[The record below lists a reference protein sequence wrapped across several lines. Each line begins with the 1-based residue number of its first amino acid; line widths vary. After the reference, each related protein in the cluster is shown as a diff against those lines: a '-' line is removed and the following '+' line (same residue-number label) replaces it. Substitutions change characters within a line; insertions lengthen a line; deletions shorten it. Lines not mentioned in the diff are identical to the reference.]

1 MLVSHFCLQFLMPL
15 IKKDLEYFQ
24 FPCLLFFFKVP
35 SLLLWSPCLFP
46 DLINFQ
52 PVLFQFVVSVTSY
65 IFFYSS
71 RHLVSVYLPN
81 KLYFFFFVFHLF
93 LGPMVLVLDT
103 FMFARKFYLLI
114 LSYLAT
120 KDVPLDKFTLSRTA
134 PLPSTIFLSYLLVF
148 LPLKIFVN
156 IGFATSSRI
165 GSAVD

>member
-1 MLVSHFCLQFLMPL
+1 MLIPRFDKFPASPFPVCGLCNFL
-15 IKKDLEYFQ
+15 YF
-24 FPCLLFFFKVP
+24 FLFFSP
-35 SLLLWSPCLFP
+35 SCVGVFAKQTLL
-46 DLINFQ
+46 
-52 PVLFQFVVSVTSY
+52 
-65 IFFYSS
+65 
-71 RHLVSVYLPN
+71 
-81 KLYFFFFVFHLF
+81 FFFFVFHLF
-93 LGPMVLVLDT
+93 LGPMVLVLVT

-156 IGFATSSRI
+156 IGFATSPRI